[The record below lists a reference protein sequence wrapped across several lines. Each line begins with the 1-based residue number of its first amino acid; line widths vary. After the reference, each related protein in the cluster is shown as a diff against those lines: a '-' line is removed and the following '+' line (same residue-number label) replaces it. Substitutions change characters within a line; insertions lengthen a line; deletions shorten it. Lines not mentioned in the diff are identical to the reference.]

1 MKKRTLATLLVVSM
15 CASMLAGCGSSG
27 SDNTSSESS
36 TQTEA
41 PAAAD
46 ETEASENTSENTSED
61 ASEASGAGLTYG
73 FVSKTTAD
81 PMFVGTYK
89 GFEEACK
96 ELGIEC
102 VYRGTDDASAEKE
115 IEIIN
120 QFISQGVDGIAVIA
134 ADEDALQPVLKQAM
148 DAGIN
153 VVTVDSATNAD
164 SRELHVDF
172 ADPVEMGRG
181 MFRSA
186 AKACN
191 SEGQITILNGDP
203 RVSLF
208 ADFETGIFAEYEEN
222 PDLYGK
228 IDLVKEVAYGYDLP
242 DQSTTEAQ
250 ALIKN
255 YPDTD
260 VIICPTTVAILAA
273 AKIIQDGNLDI
284 KVTGIGLPSEMV
296 SYYDNGICEEMWLW
310 DIYEYGYLTAYS
322 LTALVNGEI
331 TGAVGDTVEAGKLGS
346 YTVETREVDG
356 GTMIMMGDGLVFDS
370 SNIKEWSDKL

>member
-15 CASMLAGCGSSG
+15 CASMLAGCGSNNSSSNSSDSNTNTEAAAPEDEDESEAAPAENNADSSG
-27 SDNTSSESS
+27 S
-36 TQTEA
+36 
-41 PAAAD
+41 
-46 ETEASENTSENTSED
+46 
-61 ASEASGAGLTYG
+61 GLTYG

-81 PMFVGTYK
+81 PMFVGTYD

-148 DAGIN
+148 DAGIH
-153 VVTVDSATNAD
+153 VVTVDSATNAE

-181 MFRSA
+181 MLRSA

-208 ADFETGIFAEYEEN
+208 ADFETGIFAEYDEN

-331 TGAVGDTVEAGKLGS
+331 TGAAGDTVEAGKLGS

-370 SNIKEWSDKL
+370 NNIKEWSEKL

>member
-1 MKKRTLATLLVVSM
+1 MKRRILAILLTGTM
-15 CASMLAGCGSSG
+15 CMSMLAGCGSSG
-27 SDNTSSESS
+27 TQEGSAGDQADTQTAEEETPSADSESD
-36 TQTEA
+36 
-41 PAAAD
+41 AASD
-46 ETEASENTSENTSED
+46 DSQ
-61 ASEASGAGLTYG
+61 GAEGGLTFG

-81 PMFVGTYK
+81 PMFVGTYE
-89 GFEEACK
+89 GFEEGCK

-134 ADEDALQPVLKQAM
+134 ADEDALQPVLQQAM
-148 DAGIN
+148 DAGIH
-153 VVTVDSATNAD
+153 VVTVDSAANAE

-181 MFRSA
+181 MLRSA
-186 AKACN
+186 SKACGG
-191 SEGQITILNGDP
+191 EGQITILNGDP
-203 RVSLF
+203 RVSIF
-208 ADFETGIFAEYEEN
+208 ADFEDGIFAEYEEN
-222 PDLYGK
+222 PELYSK

-273 AKIIQDGNLDI
+273 AKIIQDNNLDI

-296 SYYDNGICEEMWLW
+296 TYYENGICEEMWLW
-310 DIYEYGYLTAYS
+310 DIYEYGYLTAYALKG
-322 LTALVNGEI
+322 LTDGAI
-331 TGAVGDTVEAGKLGS
+331 TGAVGDAITAGKLGD
-346 YTVETREVDG
+346 YTVETRDVDG
-356 GTMIMMGDGLVFDS
+356 GTMIMMGDGLVFDNN
-370 SNIKEWSDKL
+370 NIKEWSGKL

>member
-27 SDNTSSESS
+27 SGSASTESNTN
-36 TQTEA
+36 TEA
-41 PAAAD
+41 PAAA
-46 ETEASENTSENTSED
+46 EEEPQAEASED
-61 ASEASGAGLTYG
+61 ASENASETSGTGLTYG

-81 PMFVGTYK
+81 PMFVGTYE

-148 DAGIN
+148 DAGIH
-153 VVTVDSATNAD
+153 VITVDSATNAD

-222 PDLYGK
+222 PDLYGN

-370 SNIKEWSDKL
+370 SNIKEWSEKL

>member
-1 MKKRTLATLLVVSM
+1 MKKRILATLLVVSM
-15 CASMLAGCGSSG
+15 CASMLAACGSSN
-27 SDNTSSESS
+27 SDSASSEN
-36 TQTEA
+36 TTDTEA
-41 PAAAD
+41 PAA
-46 ETEASENTSENTSED
+46 EENTD
-61 ASEASGAGLTYG
+61 DSEAEAPAADSAASGSGLTYG

-81 PMFVGTYK
+81 PMFVGTYD

-134 ADEDALQPVLKQAM
+134 ADEDALQPVLQQAM
-148 DAGIN
+148 DAGIH
-153 VVTVDSATNAD
+153 VVTVDSATNAE

-191 SEGQITILNGDP
+191 NEGQITILNGDP

-228 IDLVKEVAYGYDLP
+228 IDLVTEVAYGYDLP

-273 AKIIQDGNLDI
+273 AKIIQDNNLDI

-296 SYYDNGICEEMWLW
+296 TYYDNGICEEMWLW

-322 LTALVNGEI
+322 LTALVNGDI
-331 TGAVGDTVEAGKLGS
+331 TGAAGDTVEAGKLGS
-346 YTVETREVDG
+346 YNVETRDVDG
-356 GTMIMMGDGLVFDS
+356 GTMIMMGDGLVFDN
-370 SNIKEWSDKL
+370 SNIKEWSEKL

>member
-27 SDNTSSESS
+27 SGSASTESNTNA
-36 TQTEA
+36 EA
-41 PAAAD
+41 PAAA
-46 ETEASENTSENTSED
+46 EEEPQAEASED
-61 ASEASGAGLTYG
+61 ASENASETSGTGLTYG

-81 PMFVGTYK
+81 PMFVGTYE

-148 DAGIN
+148 DAGIH

-222 PDLYGK
+222 PDLYGN

-370 SNIKEWSDKL
+370 SNIKEWSEKL

>member
-1 MKKRTLATLLVVSM
+1 MKRKLLVTLLTAAMFTSL
-15 CASMLAGCGSSG
+15 LAGCGSS
-27 SDNTSSESS
+27 NSENASA
-36 TQTEA
+36 EA
-41 PAAAD
+41 A
-46 ETEASENTSENTSED
+46 ETEKEASASETSEAAETEGTSENTSN
-61 ASEASGAGLTYG
+61 GLTYG

-81 PMFVGTYK
+81 PMFVGTYE
-89 GFEEACK
+89 GFEEGCK

-134 ADEDALQPVLKQAM
+134 ADEDALQPVLQQAM
-148 DAGIN
+148 DAGIH
-153 VVTVDSATNAD
+153 VVTVDSATNAE
-164 SRELHVDF
+164 SRELHIDF
-172 ADPVEMGRG
+172 ADPIEMGRG

-191 SEGQITILNGDP
+191 NKGQITILNGDP

-208 ADFETGIFAEYEEN
+208 ADFETGIFAEYDEN
-222 PDLYGK
+222 PDLYGE
-228 IDLVKEVAYGYDLP
+228 IDLVKDVAYGYDLP

-273 AKIIQDGNLDI
+273 AKIIQDNNLDI

-296 SYYDNGICEEMWLW
+296 SYYDAGICEEMWLW
-310 DIYEYGYLTAYS
+310 DIYDYGYLTAYA
-322 LTALVNGEI
+322 LTGLVNGDI
-331 TGAVGDTVEAGKLGS
+331 TGSVGETLSAGKLGD
-346 YTVETREVDG
+346 YTIETREVDG
-356 GTMIMMGDGLVFDS
+356 GTMIMMGDGIIFDS
-370 SNIKEWSDKL
+370 TNIKEWAEKL

>member
-27 SDNTSSESS
+27 SGSASTESNTNA
-36 TQTEA
+36 EA
-41 PAAAD
+41 PAAA
-46 ETEASENTSENTSED
+46 EEEPQAEASED
-61 ASEASGAGLTYG
+61 ASETSGTGLTYG

-81 PMFVGTYK
+81 PMFVGTYE

-148 DAGIN
+148 DAGIH
-153 VVTVDSATNAD
+153 VVSVDSATNAD

-222 PDLYGK
+222 PDLYGN

-370 SNIKEWSDKL
+370 SNIKEWSEKL

>member
-27 SDNTSSESS
+27 SGSASTESNTNA
-36 TQTEA
+36 EA
-41 PAAAD
+41 PAAA
-46 ETEASENTSENTSED
+46 EEKPQAEASED
-61 ASEASGAGLTYG
+61 ASENASETSGTGLTYG

-81 PMFVGTYK
+81 PMFVGTYE

-148 DAGIN
+148 DAGIH

-222 PDLYGK
+222 PDLYGN

-370 SNIKEWSDKL
+370 SNIKEWSEKL

>member
-27 SDNTSSESS
+27 SGSASTESNTNA
-36 TQTEA
+36 EA
-41 PAAAD
+41 PAAA
-46 ETEASENTSENTSED
+46 EEEPQAEASED
-61 ASEASGAGLTYG
+61 ASENASETSGTGLTYG

-81 PMFVGTYK
+81 PMFVGTYE

-148 DAGIN
+148 DAGIH
-153 VVTVDSATNAD
+153 VVSVDSATNAD

-172 ADPVEMGRG
+172 ADPVEMGKG
-181 MFRSA
+181 MLRSA

-191 SEGQITILNGDP
+191 NEGQITILNGDP
-203 RVSLF
+203 RVSIF
-208 ADFETGIFAEYEEN
+208 ADFEAGIFAEYEEN
-222 PDLYGK
+222 PDLYSK

-273 AKIIQDGNLDI
+273 AKIIQDSNLDI

-370 SNIKEWSDKL
+370 SNIKEWSEKL

>member
-1 MKKRTLATLLVVSM
+1 MKRRMLAMLLTGAM
-15 CASMLAGCGSSG
+15 CASMLAGCGSSKTQ
-27 SDNTSSESS
+27 DASSGNGTDAPAAEE
-36 TQTEA
+36 EA
-41 PAAAD
+41 PALESDTASDDSQEAA
-46 ETEASENTSENTSED
+46 
-61 ASEASGAGLTYG
+61 GGLTYG

-81 PMFVGTYK
+81 PMFVGTYE
-89 GFEEACK
+89 GFEEGCK

-134 ADEDALQPVLKQAM
+134 ADEDALQPVLQQAM
-148 DAGIN
+148 NAGIH
-153 VVTVDSATNAD
+153 VVTVDSAANAD

-181 MFRSA
+181 MLRSA
-186 AKACN
+186 SKACGG
-191 SEGQITILNGDP
+191 EGQITILNGDP

-208 ADFETGIFAEYEEN
+208 ADFEDGIFAEYEEN
-222 PDLYGK
+222 PDLYEN
-228 IDLVKEVAYGYDLP
+228 IELVREVAYGYDLP

-273 AKIIQDGNLDI
+273 AKIIQDNNLDI

-296 SYYDNGICEEMWLW
+296 TYYENGICEEMWLW
-310 DIYEYGYLTAYS
+310 DIYEYGYLTAYA
-322 LTALVNGEI
+322 LTALANDEI
-331 TGAVGDTVEAGKLGS
+331 TGAAGEKITAGKLGD
-346 YTVETREVDG
+346 YTIETRDVDG
-356 GTMIMMGDGLVFDS
+356 GTMIMMGDGLIFDS
-370 SNIKEWSDKL
+370 SNITEWSEKL